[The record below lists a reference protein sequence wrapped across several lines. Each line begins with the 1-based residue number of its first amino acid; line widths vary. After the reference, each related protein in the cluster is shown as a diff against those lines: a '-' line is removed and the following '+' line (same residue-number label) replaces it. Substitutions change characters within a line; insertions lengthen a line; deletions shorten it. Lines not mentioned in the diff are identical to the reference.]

1 MNELIASISL
11 KVYTFLLPI
20 SWIAFA
26 IAIFV
31 LVPMALF
38 RRTRSSAGIGL
49 FIASWL
55 FGITA
60 WTLGATVTFATYG
73 WIVLLI
79 SLFFFGVGVMP
90 VAIFAAFFSLKS
102 LSLGV
107 TLIVMIIIVFG
118 CRTGGAILMEG
129 SSED

>member
-1 MNELIASISL
+1 MNEAITSICV

-20 SWIAFA
+20 SWLALV

-38 RRTRSSAGIGL
+38 KRTRPQAGIGL

-55 FGITA
+55 FGITT
-60 WTLGATVTFATYG
+60 WTLGATVTFVSFG
-73 WIVLLI
+73 WIGFLI
-79 SLFFFGVGVMP
+79 GVIFLGVGVVP
-90 VAIFAAFFSLKS
+90 IAIFAAFILLKS

-107 TLIVMIIIVFG
+107 SLIVMAIIVFG
-118 CRTGGAILMEG
+118 CRYGGAILME
-129 SSED
+129 SSN